1 MDDAGARRPSPD
13 DASARR
19 RHRPADARQASSPAT
34 VATAPE
40 VPTPAD
46 TAAIS
51 RLIDEIMPLLM
62 PASGPDGWAS
72 SRSDGR
78 AGMSASGAR

>member
-1 MDDAGARRPSPD
+1 
-13 DASARR
+13 
-19 RHRPADARQASSPAT
+19 
-34 VATAPE
+34 
-40 VPTPAD
+40 
-46 TAAIS
+46 
-51 RLIDEIMPLLM
+51 MPLLM